1 MIWEKCTPLSYYSH
15 AWNAYT
21 NREKNAF
28 DFVEKKTS
36 SNRGQALKGFGEC
49 QIVAAGILVDKVP
62 IMHSTDVEPCV
73 KKPEAEAA
81 PIPIRPMHVPPPTVD
96 ANSDMSSPHAS
107 F

>member
-1 MIWEKCTPLSYYSH
+1 MPIRIGK
-15 AWNAYT
+15 
-21 NREKNAF
+21 KNAF

-36 SNRGQALKGFGEC
+36 LNRGQALKGFGEC